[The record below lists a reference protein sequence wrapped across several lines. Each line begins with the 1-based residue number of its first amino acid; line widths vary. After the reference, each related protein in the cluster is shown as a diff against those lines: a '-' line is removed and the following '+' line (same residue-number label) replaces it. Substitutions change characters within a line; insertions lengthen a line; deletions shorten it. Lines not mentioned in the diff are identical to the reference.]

1 MAAFIPLPTE
11 LSNHIL
17 QLAAGKENDEV
28 DFAMGDF
35 SPCNAI
41 NWKWNSPQ
49 ESSTGN
55 PSIHLLLQ
63 KLLES
68 PQFCASIKHLSFSGD
83 PGTTKPF
90 NMCEIKAGEDLVRG
104 AQFPLAPLWIDALSL
119 GNINVLVALV
129 LSQLPNLQTL
139 HLDQD
144 FFANSQFLGLLF
156 QHALSPKQSSSWPV
170 SNFSCLHNIRLF
182 TREPVVGI
190 RRSSTRASLDP
201 DQHR

>member
-1 MAAFIPLPTE
+1 MQC
-11 LSNHIL
+11 H
-17 QLAAGKENDEV
+17 QLDVEFTSGIVNRQSFYSSPATKTLGK
-28 DFAMGDF
+28 
-35 SPCNAI
+35 PI
-41 NWKWNSPQ
+41 
-49 ESSTGN
+49 
-55 PSIHLLLQ
+55 
-63 KLLES
+63 
-68 PQFCASIKHLSFSGD
+68 
-83 PGTTKPF
+83 

-170 SNFSCLHNIRLF
+170 SNFSCLHNISLF
-182 TREPVVGI
+182 TRERVQLELHLI
-190 RRSSTRASLDP
+190 RIK
-201 DQHR
+201 